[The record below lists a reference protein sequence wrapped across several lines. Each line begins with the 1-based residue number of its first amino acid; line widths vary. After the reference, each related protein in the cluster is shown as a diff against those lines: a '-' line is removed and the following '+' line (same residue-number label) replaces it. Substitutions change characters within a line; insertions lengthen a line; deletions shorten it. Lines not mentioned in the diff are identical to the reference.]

1 MATMKLK
8 NKQTNNKQKH
18 LLLGRKAV
26 TNLDSIFKSRGI
38 ILLQKPYRQS
48 NDFFSIHVWMWELD
62 HKEGCVLKNW
72 CFQIVVLEKTLES
85 PLDCKNIKP
94 VNSNQ
99 SILKE
104 INPEYSLERQMLK
117 LKLQYIGQLMWRD
130 NSLGKTL
137 MLGRIEGR
145 RRREPQKMKW
155 LDSITD
161 SVDIILII
169 LWEIVKERWT
179 WHTVVHGVAKSW
191 TQLATELQQQRQHF
205 EYPFLVLFALFSFF

>member
-1 MATMKLK
+1 MVFPIVM
-8 NKQTNNKQKH
+8 H
-18 LLLGRKAV
+18 
-26 TNLDSIFKSRGI
+26 S
-38 ILLQKPYRQS
+38 
-48 NDFFSIHVWMWELD
+48 
-62 HKEGCVLKNW
+62 HKEGCVPKNW

-94 VNSNQ
+94 VNSNR

-104 INPEYSLERQMLK
+104 INPEYSLERQMLN

-130 NSLGKTL
+130 DSLGKTL

-145 RRREPQKMKW
+145 RRRKPQKMRW

-179 WHTVVHGVAKSW
+179 WHAVVHGVAKSW

>member
-1 MATMKLK
+1 MLWHCHLLLLFENRFSFYFLLFHGKICFMIFPRYFLSASLYDRYVFIFSFLNRQHFSPKSLKTVMATMKLK

-38 ILLQKPYRQS
+38 TLLQKPYRQS

-104 INPEYSLERQMLK
+104 INPEYSLERC
-117 LKLQYIGQLMWRD
+117 WSWSS
-130 NSLGKTL
+130 NTL
-137 MLGRIEGR
+137 ANWCE
-145 RRREPQKMKW
+145 E
-155 LDSITD
+155 ITH
-161 SVDIILII
+161 
-169 LWEIVKERWT
+169 WERPWC
-179 WHTVVHGVAKSW
+179 
-191 TQLATELQQQRQHF
+191 
-205 EYPFLVLFALFSFF
+205 